1 MDTYATE
8 PPTRAHIKGNQKH
21 LARHQNHHD
30 VIPQTTILMVVT
42 PIVIVILLL
51 AISLIVALLGRVK
64 SSKSNGNADGK
75 QNCMFVAHS
84 IINFN
89 GATDMKNGCI
99 YGESPCTLPSATFKG
114 VQVFTYRELE
124 SATDSFTEAK
134 LVGTGGFGNVYRGV
148 LRDGTL
154 SAIKMLHKE
163 GKQAKLIHLDE
174 KCMLLVFEYMPNG
187 TLCNHLHTLP
197 WSISRLNWAIR
208 LRIALDC
215 VRALEFLH
223 EHTIPSVI
231 HSNFKYTN
239 IMVSDFGFAKIR
251 PEKLNGLISPR
262 VLGTTGYL
270 APESVIYVSLWTIN

>member
-1 MDTYATE
+1 MYRIIKVDTVYGVEAE
-8 PPTRAHIKGNQKH
+8 SREGSYDNHRGFLRGFIKG
-21 LARHQNHHD
+21 D
-30 VIPQTTILMVVT
+30 VGLYSLGKR
-42 PIVIVILLL
+42 VILRMDFC
-51 AISLIVALLGRVK
+51 ISYPSYAFVDFCEVWVKVKVSARVGVGESKQKWIVKDIGDGSYTVAYAMCALMLVPAYCLRR
-64 SSKSNGNADGK
+64 SSKPKSW
-75 QNCMFVAHS
+75 S
-84 IINFN
+84 
-89 GATDMKNGCI
+89 
-99 YGESPCTLPSATFKG
+99 L
-114 VQVFTYRELE
+114 TYTK
-124 SATDSFTEAK
+124 S
-134 LVGTGGFGNVYRGV
+134 
-148 LRDGTL
+148 
-154 SAIKMLHKE
+154 LHISE
-163 GKQAKLIHLDE
+163 QGR
-174 KCMLLVFEYMPNG
+174 LLVFEYMPNG